1 MKIRICAHRI
11 PIVHA
16 ADRAHAHLGFLHIG
30 GASAR
35 EHSDAQNV
43 RIDCNPH
50 IFPPSGS
57 SSALAQTESTRNAA
71 IACI

>member
-16 ADRAHAHLGFLHIG
+16 ADRAHTHLGVLHIG
-30 GASAR
+30 SASAR